1 MGQSILF
8 AVLLLTLAA
17 AGCQAD
23 RGPHDHF
30 RYLYPLYQRLEASL
44 VSNSKMLYA
53 LQQAFFPLHG
63 ATSPAISIRVC
74 IEVGEIQSVSCKREG
89 HSGEPAFSNNTS
101 ADKCWWYQWSS
112 SSLLA
117 LLTADELAAFD
128 NTIFPIVYHSIGP
141 HFKRRFDLVLWSE
154 SLPCMPSSSE
164 MEATLTTLLSW
175 VSVQILETKCVA
187 MYRHIIL

>member
-1 MGQSILF
+1 
-8 AVLLLTLAA
+8 
-17 AGCQAD
+17 
-23 RGPHDHF
+23 
-30 RYLYPLYQRLEASL
+30 
-44 VSNSKMLYA
+44 MLYA

-128 NTIFPIVYHSIGP
+128 NTIFLVVYSNVGPSQITRSIE
-141 HFKRRFDLVLWSE
+141 LVLQPE
-154 SLPCMPSSSE
+154 SLPP
-164 MEATLTTLLSW
+164 
-175 VSVQILETKCVA
+175 
-187 MYRHIIL
+187 